1 MRRLAAILILACS
14 AMLAACSSLGTSAL
28 LGRDI
33 AFTAP
38 QLQSQLDRK
47 FPRDYRKLGGL
58 VSFSLLNPRLSLP
71 GGGRLKLDFDLGIGA
86 MGNASRNPSGHFA
99 LESGLRFDPGS
110 RAIRHSSDP
119 GRAARLAYTYLHL
132 PIVAGIVVSAV
143 GDELSLSHPHAPAQ
157 PAQIAVLLGG
167 PALYLL
173 GNALFKK
180 TINQANLPLSHLA
193 GLALLLALLWP
204 APSLSVLA
212 LSSMTTAVLLLVAMW
227 ETLSLRG
234 LRRELYAGE

>member
-71 GGGRLKLDFDLGIGA
+71 GGGRLKLEFDLGIGA
-86 MGNASRNPSGHFA
+86 MGNASRDPSGHFA
-99 LESGLRFDPGS
+99 LESGLRFDPGT
-110 RAIRHSSDP
+110 RGLHLDDP
-119 GRAARLAYTYLHL
+119 EIVSVDVPALGGVMNDSARAALNSWLLDYAREEPVYRLDDSTF
-132 PIVAGIVVSAV
+132 GR
-143 GDELSLSHPHAPAQ
+143 
-157 PAQIAVLLGG
+157 IASRRIGRVD
-167 PALYLL
+167 
-173 GNALFKK
+173 
-180 TINQANLPLSHLA
+180 IDS
-193 GLALLLALLWP
+193 GLI
-204 APSLSVLA
+204 
-212 LSSMTTAVLLLVAMW
+212 
-227 ETLSLRG
+227 TLRMD
-234 LRRELYAGE
+234 